1 MAYKRADFKL
11 DETNDI
17 DKRIEEAEKMFRE
30 RGLNAT
36 VWYDQDE
43 CVYKCSDQTG
53 LWKSIDCVKW
63 DKIEVNRMEKI
74 VRSPTF
80 ETKIIKAVFLN
91 QEIVVF
97 PRKEKVPNNITEVV
111 RFLFGEGAVVMQDCV
126 NNSACVRIT
135 NANYVLDNVKTINAE
150 WEYKEVK
157 DV

>member
-1 MAYKRADFKL
+1 
-11 DETNDI
+11 
-17 DKRIEEAEKMFRE
+17 
-30 RGLNAT
+30 
-36 VWYDQDE
+36 
-43 CVYKCSDQTG
+43 
-53 LWKSIDCVKW
+53 
-63 DKIEVNRMEKI
+63 MEKI

-97 PRKEKVPNNITEVV
+97 PHREKPPNNITEVV

-135 NANYVLDNVKTINAE
+135 GANYVLENVKTINAE

-157 DV
+157 DVLSIRV

>member
-17 DKRIEEAEKMFRE
+17 DKMIKEAAKMFRE

-53 LWKSIDCVKW
+53 LWKSIDGVKW
-63 DKIEVNRMEKI
+63 DKIEVNRMGKI

-80 ETKIIKAVFLN
+80 ETKIIKAIFLN
-91 QEIVVF
+91 QDIVVF
-97 PRKEKVPNNITEVV
+97 PRREKVPNNFDEVIK
-111 RFLFGEGAVVMQDCV
+111 FLFGEGAVAIQDCG
-126 NNSACVRIT
+126 NRSACIRIT
-135 NANYVLDNVKTINAE
+135 GANYVLNDVRTINAE